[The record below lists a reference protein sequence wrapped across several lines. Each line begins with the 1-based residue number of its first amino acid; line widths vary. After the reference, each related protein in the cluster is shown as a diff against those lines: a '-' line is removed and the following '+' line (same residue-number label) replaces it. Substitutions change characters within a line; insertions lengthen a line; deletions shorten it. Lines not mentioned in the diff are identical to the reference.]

1 MDLGCGAK
9 SFLSSGTRSS
19 MVRVFLIS
27 SSNSVSRSSLTGIF
41 ILQGGF
47 CNSMTCASAGS
58 DSLCCRESSA
68 NNIRQEPAAI
78 FMPRP
83 KPLVLIILDGWGYR
97 AETKANAIA
106 LARKPTYDRLLR
118 EYPNTLIHTSGPFVG
133 LPEGQMG
140 NSEVGHLNIGA
151 GRIVHMDITRIDLMI
166 QNGEFF
172 SHPVLLAAMKH
183 ARVGERRLHL
193 FGLVSDGGVH
203 SQQAHL
209 YALLKMAKQ
218 QGVDRVFVHAFMDGR
233 DTLPTNGAGYLEQL
247 QQKMR
252 EYNSGQIASVS
263 GRYYAMDRDRRWE
276 RISKA
281 YSAMVFADAEG
292 GKQVDPVQ
300 GMKDSYNKGVTD
312 EFVIPFVCT
321 DKNGQALATIR
332 DEDACICFNFRADRV
347 RQITRALARNSGLN
361 AKGGS
366 DLPGA
371 ADLDATIPRERL
383 PKNLH
388 YVCMTQYDKN
398 FSLPVVIPPESMAN
412 ILANVMGGLNM
423 RNLRV
428 AETEK
433 YAHVTYFFNGG
444 VEQPFPGEERVMVQS
459 PKVATYDLKPEMSA
473 AGIADAVVKAANDS
487 AFDVVI
493 VNFANADMVGHSGK
507 LEPTIKAVET
517 VDACLAQIE
526 KAVRAR
532 GGAMLITAD
541 HGNAELMIDPVTGGP
556 HTAHTT
562 NPVPFIVIAEDASKY
577 SLKPNGSL
585 RDISPTML
593 GMLGINEPGEMTGA
607 DLRAFRIP

>member
-1 MDLGCGAK
+1 
-9 SFLSSGTRSS
+9 
-19 MVRVFLIS
+19 
-27 SSNSVSRSSLTGIF
+27 
-41 ILQGGF
+41 
-47 CNSMTCASAGS
+47 
-58 DSLCCRESSA
+58 
-68 NNIRQEPAAI
+68 
-78 FMPRP
+78 
-83 KPLVLIILDGWGYR
+83 
-97 AETKANAIA
+97 
-106 LARKPTYDRLLR
+106 
-118 EYPNTLIHTSGPFVG
+118 
-133 LPEGQMG
+133 
-140 NSEVGHLNIGA
+140 
-151 GRIVHMDITRIDLMI
+151 
-166 QNGEFF
+166 
-172 SHPVLLAAMKH
+172 MKH

-252 EYNSGQIASVS
+252 EYNSGKIATVN

-276 RISKA
+276 RIAKA
-281 YSAMVFADAEG
+281 YNAMVFGDAEG
-292 GKQVDPVQ
+292 GKYTDPVQ

-312 EFVIPFVCT
+312 EFVVPFVCT
-321 DKNGQALATIR
+321 DKNGQPLATIR
-332 DEDACICFNFRADRV
+332 DDDACICFNFRADRV

-361 AKGGS
+361 PKGGS

-371 ADLDATIPRERL
+371 ADLDATIPRDRV

-412 ILANVMGGLNM
+412 ILANVMANLHM

-444 VEQPFPGEERVMVQS
+444 VEQPFPGEERVLVPSQ
-459 PKVATYDLKPEMSA
+459 KVATYDLKPEMSA
-473 AGIADAVVKAANDS
+473 AGIADAVVKAVEEGT
-487 AFDVVI
+487 FDVII

-507 LEPTIKAVET
+507 IEPTVKAVET
-517 VDACLAQIE
+517 VDACLSRLEA
-526 KAVRAR
+526 AVRAK

-541 HGNAELMIDPVTGGP
+541 HGNAEMMIDPVTGGP

-562 NPVPFIVIAEDASKY
+562 NPVPFIVVAEDAKRY
-577 SLKPNGSL
+577 TLKPNGSL
-585 RDISPTML
+585 RDISPTILAML
-593 GMLGINEPGEMTGA
+593 GVDEPREMTGH
-607 DLRAFRIP
+607 DLRVSKIG

>member
-1 MDLGCGAK
+1 
-9 SFLSSGTRSS
+9 
-19 MVRVFLIS
+19 
-27 SSNSVSRSSLTGIF
+27 
-41 ILQGGF
+41 
-47 CNSMTCASAGS
+47 MT
-58 DSLCCRESSA
+58 
-68 NNIRQEPAAI
+68 
-78 FMPRP
+78 RP

-151 GRIVHMDITRIDLMI
+151 GRIVHMDITRIDLMVR
-166 QNGEFF
+166 NGEFF
-172 SHPVLLAAMKH
+172 QHPVLLDAMKH
-183 ARVGERRLHL
+183 ARSGERRLHL

-218 QGVDRVFVHAFMDGR
+218 NGLERVFVHAFMDGR

-252 EYNSGQIASVS
+252 EYNCGKIATVN

-276 RISKA
+276 RIAKA
-281 YSAMVFADAEG
+281 YSAMVSADAEG
-292 GKQVDPVQ
+292 GKNADPVQ
-300 GMKDSYNKGVTD
+300 GMKDSYNQGVTD

-321 DKNGQALATIR
+321 DSRGQALATIR
-332 DEDACICFNFRADRV
+332 DEDSCLCFNFRADRV

-361 AKGGS
+361 QNGGS

-371 ADLDATIPRERL
+371 ADLDAAIPRDRG

-388 YVCMTQYDKN
+388 YVCMTRYDKN

-412 ILANVMGGLNM
+412 ILATVMSGTNM

-444 VEQPFPGEERVMVQS
+444 VEPPFPGEERVMVQS
-459 PKVATYDLKPEMSA
+459 PKVRTYDLKPEMSA
-473 AGIADAVVKAANDS
+473 AGIADAVVKATEEGT
-487 AFDVVI
+487 FDVMI

-507 LEPTIKAVET
+507 IEPTVKAVEV
-517 VDACLAQIE
+517 VDACLGRIE
-526 KAVRAR
+526 SAVRGK

-541 HGNAELMIDPVTGGP
+541 HGNAEMMVDPATGGP

-562 NPVPFIVIAEDASKY
+562 NPVPFIVVQENAKLFT
-577 SLKPNGSL
+577 LKPGGSL

-593 GMLGINEPGEMTGA
+593 GMLGVDEPNEMTGT
-607 DLRAFRIP
+607 DLRLHLKERTTK

>member
-1 MDLGCGAK
+1 LFFQKQKSQLAK
-9 SFLSSGTRSS
+9 S
-19 MVRVFLIS
+19 
-27 SSNSVSRSSLTGIF
+27 
-41 ILQGGF
+41 
-47 CNSMTCASAGS
+47 
-58 DSLCCRESSA
+58 
-68 NNIRQEPAAI
+68 QELKAI
-78 FMPRP
+78 VMPRP

-140 NSEVGHLNIGA
+140 NSEVGHLNMGA

-166 QNGEFF
+166 RNGEFF
-172 SHPVLLAAMKH
+172 SHPVLVEAMKN
-183 ARVGERRLHL
+183 ARLGGRKLHL
-193 FGLVSDGGVH
+193 FGLLSDGGVH
-203 SQQAHL
+203 SRQEHL

-252 EYNSGQIASVS
+252 EYSSGKIATVN

-276 RISKA
+276 RIAKA
-281 YSAMVFADAEG
+281 YNAMVEGKAEG
-292 GKQVDPVQ
+292 GSYADAVQ
-300 GMKDSYNKGVTD
+300 GMKDSYNKEVTD
-312 EFVIPFVCT
+312 EFVVPFVCT
-321 DKNGQALATIR
+321 DGRGEASAKNGLAKIG
-332 DEDACICFNFRADRV
+332 DDDSCICFNFRADRV
-347 RQITRALARNSGLN
+347 REITRALCRNSGLN
-361 AKGGS
+361 AQGGS

-371 ADLDATIPRERL
+371 TELDATIPRNRV
-383 PKNLH
+383 PKNLK
-388 YVCMTQYDKN
+388 YVCMTRYDKN
-398 FSLPVVIPPESMAN
+398 FDLPLVIPPESMAN

-428 AETEK
+428 AESEK

-444 VEQPFPGEERVMVQS
+444 VEQPFPGEDRVLVPS

-473 AGIADAVVKAANDS
+473 AGIAAAVVKATNEGT
-487 AFDVVI
+487 FDVII

-507 LEPTIKAVET
+507 IEPTVKAVET
-517 VDACLAQIE
+517 VDACLGEIE
-526 KAVRAR
+526 KAVRAK

-541 HGNAELMIDPVTGGP
+541 HGNAEMMIDPVSGGP

-562 NPVPFIVIAEDASKY
+562 NPVPFIVIAEDASLY
-577 SLKPNGSL
+577 TLKPNGSL

-593 GMLGINEPGEMTGA
+593 GMLGITEPKEMTGS
-607 DLRAFRIP
+607 DLRAKKS

>member
-1 MDLGCGAK
+1 
-9 SFLSSGTRSS
+9 
-19 MVRVFLIS
+19 
-27 SSNSVSRSSLTGIF
+27 
-41 ILQGGF
+41 
-47 CNSMTCASAGS
+47 
-58 DSLCCRESSA
+58 
-68 NNIRQEPAAI
+68 
-78 FMPRP
+78 MPRP

-97 AETKANAIA
+97 AETHANAIA

-151 GRIVHMDITRIDLMI
+151 GRIVHMDITRIDQMI

-172 SHPVLLAAMKH
+172 SHPVLLEAMKH
-183 ARVGERRLHL
+183 ARTGERRLHL

-218 QGVDRVFVHAFMDGR
+218 NGLDRVFVHAFMDGR

-252 EYNSGQIASVS
+252 EYNCGKIATVN

-276 RISKA
+276 RIAKA
-281 YSAMVFADAEG
+281 YNAMVFADAEG
-292 GKQVDPVQ
+292 GKQADPVQ
-300 GMKDSYNKGVTD
+300 GMKESYNNNVTD
-312 EFVIPFVCT
+312 EFVLPFVCT
-321 DKNGQALATIR
+321 EKSGSPIATIR
-332 DEDACICFNFRADRV
+332 DDDSCVCFNFRADRV
-347 RQITRALARNSGLN
+347 RQITRALTRNSGLN
-361 AKGGS
+361 AQGGG

-371 ADLDATIPRERL
+371 VDLDTTIPRDRA

-423 RNLRV
+423 RNLRI

-444 VEQPFPGEERVMVQS
+444 IETPFPGEDRVMVPS

-473 AGIADAVVKAANDS
+473 SGIADAVVKAAEDET
-487 AFDVVI
+487 FDVVI

-507 LEPTIKAVET
+507 IEPTVKAVET
-517 VDACLAQIE
+517 VDACLARIE
-526 KAVRAR
+526 SAVRAK
-532 GGAMLITAD
+532 GGAILITAD
-541 HGNAELMIDPVTGGP
+541 HGNAELMIDPATGGP

-562 NPVPFIVIAEDASKY
+562 NPVPFIVVSENVRQFT
-577 SLKPNGSL
+577 LKPNGSL

-593 GMLGINEPGEMTGA
+593 GILGVDEPKEMTGT
-607 DLRAFRIP
+607 DLRAFVKDAR

>member
-1 MDLGCGAK
+1 
-9 SFLSSGTRSS
+9 
-19 MVRVFLIS
+19 
-27 SSNSVSRSSLTGIF
+27 
-41 ILQGGF
+41 
-47 CNSMTCASAGS
+47 
-58 DSLCCRESSA
+58 
-68 NNIRQEPAAI
+68 
-78 FMPRP
+78 MPCP
-83 KPLVLIILDGWGYR
+83 KPLVLVILDGWGYR

-172 SHPVLLAAMKH
+172 SHPVLVEAMKN
-183 ARVGERRLHL
+183 ACSSGRKLHL

-203 SQQAHL
+203 SRQEHL

-233 DTLPTNGAGYLEQL
+233 DTSPTNGAGYLEQL

-252 EYNSGQIASVS
+252 EYSSGKVATVS
-263 GRYYAMDRDRRWE
+263 GRYFAMDRDRRWE
-276 RISKA
+276 RIAKA
-281 YSAMVFADAEG
+281 YSAMVEGKAEG
-292 GKQVDPVQ
+292 GTYADAVQ
-300 GMKDSYNKGVTD
+300 GMKESYNKGVTD

-321 DKNGQALATIR
+321 DNRGDAVAKNVLAKIS
-332 DEDACICFNFRADRV
+332 DDDSCICFNFRADRV
-347 RQITRALARNSGLN
+347 REITRALCRNSGLN
-361 AKGGS
+361 EKGGS

-371 ADLDATIPRERL
+371 AELDATIPRDRV
-383 PKNLH
+383 PKNLK
-388 YVCMTQYDKN
+388 YVCMTRYDKN
-398 FSLPVVIPPESMAN
+398 FNLPVVIPPESMSN

-444 VEQPFPGEERVMVQS
+444 VEQPFPGEDRVMVQS

-473 AGIADAVVKAANDS
+473 AGIAEAVVKTTNDG
-487 AFDVVI
+487 AFDVII

-507 LEPTIKAVET
+507 LEPTVKAVET
-517 VDACLAQIE
+517 VDASLGEIE
-526 KAVRAR
+526 KAVRAK

-541 HGNAELMIDPVTGGP
+541 HGNAELMIDPATGGP

-562 NPVPFIVIAEDASKY
+562 NPVPFIVMAEDARQY
-577 SLKPNGSL
+577 SLKADGSL

-593 GMLGINEPGEMTGA
+593 GMLGVDEPREITGH
-607 DLRAFRIP
+607 DLRVKKIGRG

>member
-1 MDLGCGAK
+1 
-9 SFLSSGTRSS
+9 
-19 MVRVFLIS
+19 
-27 SSNSVSRSSLTGIF
+27 
-41 ILQGGF
+41 
-47 CNSMTCASAGS
+47 
-58 DSLCCRESSA
+58 
-68 NNIRQEPAAI
+68 
-78 FMPRP
+78 MPHP

-140 NSEVGHLNIGA
+140 NSEVGHLNMGA

-166 QNGEFF
+166 RNGEFF
-172 SHPVLLAAMKH
+172 SHPVLVEAMNN
-183 ARVGERRLHL
+183 ARTSGRKLHL
-193 FGLVSDGGVH
+193 FGLLSDGGVH
-203 SQQAHL
+203 SRQEHL

-218 QGVDRVFVHAFMDGR
+218 QEVDRVFVHAFMDGR
-233 DTLPTNGAGYLEQL
+233 DTPPTNGAGYLEQL

-252 EYNSGQIASVS
+252 EYNSGKIATVS

-276 RISKA
+276 RVAKA
-281 YSAMVFADAEG
+281 YSAMVDGKAEG
-292 GKQVDPVQ
+292 GTSVDAVQ
-300 GMKDSYNKGVTD
+300 AMKDSYNKDVTD
-312 EFVIPFVCT
+312 EFVMPFVCT
-321 DKNGQALATIR
+321 DARGEPLATIGA
-332 DEDACICFNFRADRV
+332 DDSCICFNFRADRV
-347 RQITRALARNSGLN
+347 REITRALCRNSGLN
-361 AKGGS
+361 EHGGS

-371 ADLDATIPRERL
+371 DDLDAAMPREHA
-383 PKNLH
+383 PGNLK
-388 YVCMTQYDKN
+388 YVCMTRYDQN
-398 FSLPVVIPPESMAN
+398 FNLPVVIPPESMSN

-444 VEQPFPGEERVMVQS
+444 VEQPFPGEDRVMIQS

-473 AGIADAVVKAANDS
+473 AAIAQAVVKATNEGT
-487 AFDVVI
+487 FDVII

-507 LEPTIKAVET
+507 IEPTVKAVET
-517 VDACLAQIE
+517 VDACLGEIE
-526 KAVRAR
+526 KAVRAK

-541 HGNAELMIDPVTGGP
+541 HGNAEMMIDPATGGP

-562 NPVPFIVIAEDASKY
+562 NPVPFIVMAEDAKQY
-577 SLKPNGSL
+577 TLKPNGSL

-593 GMLGINEPGEMTGA
+593 GMLGITEPKEMSGA
-607 DLRAFRIP
+607 DLRVKRVG